1 VLEFGLLAL
10 GSCLH
15 RHDADLLAVA
25 VQHLRALLIQ
35 TALILL
41 IFLQTSHE
49 LVEVSAL
56 PKLGLLQLGVFHS
69 EKTFAGFFVEAFFL
83 DLAFVQYLL
92 LIQKFALLN
101 LVCLALKHL
110 LVCTLLLLELL
121 DALTLAID
129 LFLPLLLLEDLL
141 NHACLLLLNDNLKIL
156 LVLFCVLLFLF
167 FDGLLLGARNF
178 LGCIQLNKHR
188 LDSLEFLLADNLFH
202 LQLLFNVAAHMDF
215 LKLILLDFHLAL
227 DVFGLDLLN

>member
-1 VLEFGLLAL
+1 M
-10 GSCLH
+10 
-15 RHDADLLAVA
+15 
-25 VQHLRALLIQ
+25 
-35 TALILL
+35 
-41 IFLQTSHE
+41 
-49 LVEVSAL
+49 
-56 PKLGLLQLGVFHS
+56 
-69 EKTFAGFFVEAFFL
+69 
-83 DLAFVQYLL
+83 
-92 LIQKFALLN
+92 IQKFALLN

-156 LVLFCVLLFLF
+156 LVLFCVLLLLF

-188 LDSLEFLLADNLFH
+188 LDSLQLLLADNLFH